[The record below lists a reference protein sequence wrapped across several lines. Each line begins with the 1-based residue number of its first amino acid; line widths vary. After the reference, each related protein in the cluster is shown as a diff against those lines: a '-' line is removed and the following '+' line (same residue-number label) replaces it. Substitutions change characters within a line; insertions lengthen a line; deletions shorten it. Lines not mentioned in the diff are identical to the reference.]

1 MTNQRSL
8 TATKLATCLLAILCS
23 SCFCD
28 LNVASEQ
35 YSPSRKKIARV
46 TISSCGALSGEDT
59 IVTISSTASIFATD
73 KVVIEVNERVSIGIT
88 WRDDTTLVVSLPR
101 SASGNNFADRK
112 IGVQHSRVDDVEV
125 ESQVF

>member
-8 TATKLATCLLAILCS
+8 AVMKLATFLLAILCS

-28 LNVASEQ
+28 HNVASEQ
-35 YSPSRKKIARV
+35 YSPSRKEIARV

-59 IVTISSTASIFATD
+59 IVTIGSTASIFAND
-73 KVVIEVNERVSIGIT
+73 KVVVEVNERVSIGIS

-101 SASGNNFADRK
+101 SASGSNFADRK
-112 IGVQHSRVDDVEV
+112 IGVQRASVDDVEI
-125 ESQVF
+125 EYQMF